1 MRKHKWIRAIAL
13 SLCMVMLFTCLP
25 ASTFAQSAG
34 TSDTQTQ
41 SEAVTTDNAQGN
53 EQTAA
58 QTNAANENNK
68 ETGAAGI
75 TASAQTLADTAVIA
89 ETTAPANDNNTSET
103 KAHESNASEST
114 ASESTASE
122 NNASESTASESTA
135 ANETAGASETTGAA
149 ETTGSPETTE
159 TTAPA
164 DETSAN
170 DAASDDAGDVITFE
184 AKMNF
189 AALNDLAGDNPSVL
203 TVEKTVDIK
212 IDDDGNVTD
221 GTMNVGKIDET
232 SIKKS
237 DNTRVEGKKFE
248 GVYVVTYVTDAEGNK
263 TTKVKSEDEIKYT
276 GNYTTKDANGKDV
289 DHIYYAF
296 SETPDTG
303 ILLNANQEIK
313 VVYRTVCNVTYE
325 VRQDT
330 YDGKLLNSDG
340 SLDGENVKTGSG
352 GGFVTPSSQVDK
364 NASLNLQF
372 KEEKNAKNSGRD
384 YELVEVYQVTNGSYT
399 KIEMDRDN
407 TAAIESVNADTK
419 IIAVVREIVQYKL
432 TETPSRGHIC
442 WAGHGDEKN
451 SNPSDPYTVDSS
463 KFCSY
468 DTDGS
473 VTGTKGA
480 TVVAEPD
487 GTIYFVMYSQK
498 GDKWQLQ
505 HMIINDVF
513 VDTTCD
519 GKVHDT
525 DLGNGMVAHFQ
536 YLGDEKNDSHL
547 KDNAGADRNK
557 FACWVTNVSSDINV
571 DFQCESEKRE
581 TLTLVQ
587 ADGIAQVVASTY
599 DRAGLGSLAKDY
611 WDGIYNGDNSQKEHN
626 GQKFPNLTL
635 TWNDIGK
642 DLVNE
647 YWSGSK
653 NGHRNSD
660 NKHTSVEDK
669 KSDGYG
675 SRYVYFKVKAGYDP
689 NTLTARI
696 TGQDTPLQPLSI
708 AQLATNKYKQDLFG
722 WITTTD
728 NKSVKTA
735 KQEGYDWFVSYQG
748 VGQYFRQLSLSA
760 DPYTYG
766 VVYELDGG
774 TLSGQSSYTDS
785 NRYTIESGSN
795 TIIMP
800 SATPVKEGYI
810 FQGWELVPTNGKYT
824 TESVNRVLDES
835 GKFVIDATTYEYGLE
850 TVKTTYELDGT
861 TYTDWNA
868 VSGGDHKFTFKAT
881 WLKEDDTSS
890 TKANYTIT
898 SYKEITKTQYD
909 ALAENVT
916 KTEKDGKYYQ
926 VYDKD
931 HVSHVGTVGET
942 IVGVPSDA
950 PEGYV
955 LSDNSITRLDNF
967 KKDGNNAAELIYYY
981 DISHTLTVNKVL
993 TGEYADKT
1001 KSFEVTVSL
1010 KDAKGNAVN
1019 GTFDCTGTSASISDG
1034 KITFKNGT
1042 AKVLLKGGQSIT
1054 ISGLSTGTYSVSET
1068 PDANYDVTYAIDNAA
1083 TDNNGK
1089 TAPTDKALS
1098 ATFEAD
1104 GSLSNALTTVTVTN
1118 ARKDEVP
1125 AGVVDGHSPIGWF
1138 AVAFAMLAACVVG
1151 LSMRASR
1158 RRVRFGSNRN
1168 HGDHNCNGGI

>member
-122 NNASESTASESTA
+122 SNASESTASESTA

-189 AALNDLAGDNPSVL
+189 AALNDLAEDNPSVL

-263 TTKVKSEDEIKYT
+263 TTTVKSEDEIKYT

-384 YELVEVYQVTNGSYT
+384 YELVEVYQVMNGSYT

-432 TETPSRGHIC
+432 TETHSRGHIC

-451 SNPSDPYTVDSS
+451 SNPDKPYSVDPSL
-463 KFCSY
+463 FCSY
-468 DTDGS
+468 DSDGS
-473 VTGTKGA
+473 VTGTVGA
-480 TVVAEPD
+480 TVVSEPN

-505 HMIINDVF
+505 HLIINDVF

-536 YLGDEKNDSHL
+536 YLGEEKHDSHL

-557 FACWVTNVSSDINV
+557 FACWVTNVSSDISV
-571 DFQCESEKRE
+571 DFECESEKRE

-587 ADGIAQVVASTY
+587 ADGIAQVVASSY
-599 DRAGLGSLAKDY
+599 DGYDNAEYYK
-611 WDGIYNGDNSQKEHN
+611 GIYNGGDDVWFHLRKLE
-626 GQKFPNLTL
+626 FPNK
-635 TWNDIGK
+635 TWVSGVNDLGE

-653 NGHRNSD
+653 SGVLSSD
-660 NKHTSVEDK
+660 DNNHTSVEYK
-669 KSDGYG
+669 HNKSGYG
-675 SRYVYFKVKAGYDP
+675 NRFVYFKTKVGYDP
-689 NTLTARI
+689 NTTVAKI
-696 TGQDTPLQPLSI
+696 TGQAGTLEVENI
-708 AQLATNKYKQDLFG
+708 ANAVSKQTSHFFGLFKG
-722 WITTTD
+722 D
-728 NKSVKTA
+728 RNRAASEA
-735 KQEGYDWFVSYQG
+735 KKAGYDWFVKYNG

-766 VVYELDGG
+766 VVYDLNGG
-774 TLSGQSSYTDS
+774 TLNGDTIYTDTNS
-785 NRYTIESGSN
+785 YTIESGSN

-800 SATPVKEGYI
+800 SSAPVKEGYI

-824 TESVNRVLDES
+824 GKVNLALDEN
-835 GKFVIDATTYEYGLE
+835 GKFVIDTTTYEYGLVTE
-850 TVKTTYELDGT
+850 KTEYELDGT
-861 TYTDWNA
+861 KYTDWNA
-868 VSGGDHKFTFKAT
+868 VSGGDHKFTFKAI
-881 WLKEDDTSS
+881 WKAEDDTTS

-898 SYKEITKTQYD
+898 SYKEITEKQYE

-916 KTEKDGKYYQ
+916 KTIKDGKYYQ

-931 HVSHVGTVGET
+931 HVAHVGTVGET

-950 PEGYV
+950 PTGYM

-967 KKDGNNAAELIYYY
+967 KKDGNTANELIYYY

-1010 KDAKGNAVN
+1010 MDAKGDAVS

-1034 KITFKNGT
+1034 KITFTNGT
-1042 AKVLLKGGQSIT
+1042 AKVLLKGGQNIT

-1083 TDNNGK
+1083 TDDGGK
-1089 TAPTDKALS
+1089 TAPTGKALN
-1098 ATFEAD
+1098 ATFAED